1 MLNTEGCGMLMTL
14 ATYKLL
20 HIRVFFRALTI
31 ASSSSSSYRNRL
43 HRSGHICWDMDLGA
57 GDSEMGSSYSFMVCI
72 LLRDGLYLW
81 SVLFWNMNLKN

>member
-1 MLNTEGCGMLMTL
+1 MLMAL

-31 ASSSSSSYRNRL
+31 AAAAASSSSSSYRNRL

-57 GDSEMGSSYSFMVCI
+57 GDSEMGSSYSCMGCI
-72 LLRDGLYLW
+72 LLRNGLYLW

>member
-1 MLNTEGCGMLMTL
+1 LLNTEGCGMLMTL

-31 ASSSSSSYRNRL
+31 AASSSYRNRL

-57 GDSEMGSSYSFMVCI
+57 GDSEMGSSYSF
-72 LLRDGLYLW
+72 LHGFYLW
-81 SVLFWNMNLKN
+81 SVLFCNMNLKN